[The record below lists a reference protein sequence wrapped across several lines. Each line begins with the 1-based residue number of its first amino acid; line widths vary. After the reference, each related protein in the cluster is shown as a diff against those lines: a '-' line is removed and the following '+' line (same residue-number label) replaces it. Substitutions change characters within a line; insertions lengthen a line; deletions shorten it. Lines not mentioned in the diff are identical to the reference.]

1 MHNNA
6 CLCHAK
12 YHLSLS
18 PFVWINR
25 YICEHVQENDSL
37 TNNKINIMEDVLR
50 EVLLPISITVVLPIV
65 MVWLNIKSK
74 KHESD
79 NRTGVLLAAIEKN
92 SDVDIEE
99 LMRKMNMQDKSHTTL
114 KERLLKKL
122 LWGSIVTA
130 VGTGLLGYA
139 LYMDFQG
146 GVATY
151 AMRIWYMSGGVTLL
165 IGLAILLV
173 FFISKRMLAK
183 ELEMES
189 EKQRD

>member
-1 MHNNA
+1 M
-6 CLCHAK
+6 
-12 YHLSLS
+12 
-18 PFVWINR
+18 
-25 YICEHVQENDSL
+25 
-37 TNNKINIMEDVLR
+37 R

-65 MVWLNIKSK
+65 MVWLNIKNK

-99 LMRKMNMQDKSHTTL
+99 LMRKMNMQDKSHTSL

-189 EKQRD
+189 EKQHD

>member
-1 MHNNA
+1 M
-6 CLCHAK
+6 
-12 YHLSLS
+12 
-18 PFVWINR
+18 
-25 YICEHVQENDSL
+25 
-37 TNNKINIMEDVLR
+37 R

-99 LMRKMNMQDKSHTTL
+99 LMRKMNMQDKSHTSL

>member
-1 MHNNA
+1 
-6 CLCHAK
+6 
-12 YHLSLS
+12 
-18 PFVWINR
+18 
-25 YICEHVQENDSL
+25 
-37 TNNKINIMEDVLR
+37 MEDVLR

-130 VGTGLLGYA
+130 VGTGLLG
-139 LYMDFQG
+139 
-146 GVATY
+146 
-151 AMRIWYMSGGVTLL
+151 
-165 IGLAILLV
+165 
-173 FFISKRMLAK
+173 
-183 ELEMES
+183 
-189 EKQRD
+189 

>member
-1 MHNNA
+1 M
-6 CLCHAK
+6 
-12 YHLSLS
+12 
-18 PFVWINR
+18 
-25 YICEHVQENDSL
+25 
-37 TNNKINIMEDVLR
+37 R

-122 LWGSIVTA
+122 MWGSIVTA
-130 VGTGLLGYA
+130 VGIGLLGYA

-183 ELEMES
+183 ELEMEC

>member
-1 MHNNA
+1 M
-6 CLCHAK
+6 
-12 YHLSLS
+12 
-18 PFVWINR
+18 
-25 YICEHVQENDSL
+25 
-37 TNNKINIMEDVLR
+37 R

-65 MVWLNIKSK
+65 MVWVNIKSK

-189 EKQRD
+189 EKQHD